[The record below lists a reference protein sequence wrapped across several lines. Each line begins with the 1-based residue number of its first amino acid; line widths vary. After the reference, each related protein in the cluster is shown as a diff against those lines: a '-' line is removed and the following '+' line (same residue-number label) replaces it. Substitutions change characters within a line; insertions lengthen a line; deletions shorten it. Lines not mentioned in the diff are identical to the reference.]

1 MRLPS
6 QKPAGVY
13 PSAQGL
19 STEKHAPGVG
29 IRLRR
34 DLAVSRPSGVEYG
47 KLVVKHRAL
56 KARLMRILYGQAA
69 SDSAGDSATHWN
81 SCRKICL
88 FTCVL
93 PEGKSF
99 SAPVD

>member
-19 STEKHAPGVG
+19 STEKHAPDVG

-47 KLVVKHRAL
+47 KLVVKTQGPEGPPNEDFLWASSFRFCRRQRNPLELLQKNLSIHVCS
-56 KARLMRILYGQAA
+56 AR
-69 SDSAGDSATHWN
+69 
-81 SCRKICL
+81 RKIL
-88 FTCVL
+88 L
-93 PEGKSF
+93 RSG
-99 SAPVD
+99 